1 MLKIRAAVITVSDKG
16 SRGEREDVSGP
27 LLASRLEAMGAEVME
42 QFILPDE
49 PDQVA
54 AALTKLAESGEIDLI
69 MTTGGTGAAP
79 RDRTPEA
86 TLEVIDRRMPGLTEV
101 LRFEGY
107 KKTPF
112 AVLSR
117 GVAGLCKECL
127 IVNLPGNPNA
137 VRDDMDILDS
147 ILPHAVQMA
156 RGEHLEHEREE
167 DEG

>member
-1 MLKIRAAVITVSDKG
+1 MKIRAAVITVSDKG

-27 LLASRLEAMGAEVME
+27 LLASRLEEIGAEVVE

-49 PDQVA
+49 PDQIA
-54 AALTKLAESGEIDLI
+54 AALMELADSGEIDLI
-69 MTTGGTGAAP
+69 MTSGGTGAAP

-86 TLEVIDRRMPGLTEV
+86 TLEVIDRRMPGLAEI
-101 LRFEGY
+101 LRLEGY

-117 GVAGLCKECL
+117 GVAGLYKGCL

-137 VRDDMDILDS
+137 VRDDMDILES
-147 ILPHAVQMA
+147 LLPHAIQMA
-156 RGEHLEHEREE
+156 KGEHLEHESEE

>member
-1 MLKIRAAVITVSDKG
+1 
-16 SRGEREDVSGP
+16 
-27 LLASRLEAMGAEVME
+27 MGAEVVR

-54 AALTKLAESGEIDLI
+54 AALTELADGGEIDLI

-86 TLEVIDRRMPGLTEV
+86 TLKVIDRHMPGLVEI
-101 LRFEGY
+101 LRLEGY

-117 GVAGLCKECL
+117 GVAGLRKQCL

-137 VRDDMDILDS
+137 VRDDMDILNS
-147 ILPHAVQMA
+147 LLPHAIQMA
-156 RGEHLEHEREE
+156 KGEHLEHESEE
-167 DEG
+167 DES

>member
-1 MLKIRAAVITVSDKG
+1 MKIHAAVITVSDKG

-27 LLASRLEAMGAEVME
+27 LLASRLEVMGAEVVE

-49 PDQVA
+49 PDQIA
-54 AALTKLAESGEIDLI
+54 AALAKLADSGEIDLI

-86 TLEVIDRRMPGLTEV
+86 TLEMIDRRMPGLVEI
-101 LRFEGY
+101 LRLEGY

-112 AVLSR
+112 AILSR
-117 GVAGLCKECL
+117 GVAGLRKRCL
-127 IVNLPGNPNA
+127 IINLPGNPNA

-147 ILPHAVQMA
+147 LLPHAIQMA
-156 RGEHLEHEREE
+156 RGEHLEHESEE
-167 DEG
+167 DES

>member
-1 MLKIRAAVITVSDKG
+1 MNIRAAVITVSDKG
-16 SRGEREDVSGP
+16 SQGKREDVSGP
-27 LLASRLEAMGAEVME
+27 LLASRLKGMGAEVVE

-54 AALTKLAESGEIDLI
+54 TALTELADSGEIDLI

-86 TLEVIDRRMPGLTEV
+86 TLEVIDRRMPGLVEI

-117 GVAGLCKECL
+117 GVAGLRRQCL

-137 VRDDMDILDS
+137 VRDDMDILNS
-147 ILPHAVQMA
+147 LLPHAIQMA
-156 RGEHLEHEREE
+156 KGEHLEHGSEE
-167 DEG
+167 HES